1 MTNPT
6 TITFKH
12 QGEIIEGLVLANKG
26 ICWQVELSDGTTT
39 LVQKK
44 HVISEDTASPE
55 LTDPNS
61 IITDDPFT
69 SAEAP
74 PEGSLASMLTAIRAS
89 GKVATPKG
97 KKAPKPAQDTAPT
110 EPSNMVSL
118 KQLCAEC
125 QVEPRIARR
134 RLRKA
139 LGQIGTGQRWEWEA
153 GSAQLEAV
161 RTAITGA

>member
-44 HVISEDTASPE
+44 HVISEDTASAE

-61 IITDDPFT
+61 IITDDPF
-69 SAEAP
+69 ADDEAP
-74 PEGSLASMLTAIRAS
+74 REGSLASMLTKIRAS

-97 KKAPKPAQDTAPT
+97 KKAPKPPSPAAT
-110 EPSNMVSL
+110 EPSNTVSL

-139 LGQIGTGQRWEWEA
+139 LGQVGTGSRWEWEA
-153 GSAQLEAV
+153 GSAELEAV